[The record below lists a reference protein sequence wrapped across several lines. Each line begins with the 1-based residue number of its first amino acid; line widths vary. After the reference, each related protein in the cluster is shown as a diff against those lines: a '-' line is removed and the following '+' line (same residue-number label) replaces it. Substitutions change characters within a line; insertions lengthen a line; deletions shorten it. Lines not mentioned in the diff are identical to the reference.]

1 MEKYFVFFKKLLNML
16 NISFIKSTK
25 TAQDAQP
32 EKRKNKLIL
41 RRCKAPLIK
50 NLII

>member
-25 TAQDAQP
+25 TAQEAQP
-32 EKRKNKLIL
+32 EKNKLIL